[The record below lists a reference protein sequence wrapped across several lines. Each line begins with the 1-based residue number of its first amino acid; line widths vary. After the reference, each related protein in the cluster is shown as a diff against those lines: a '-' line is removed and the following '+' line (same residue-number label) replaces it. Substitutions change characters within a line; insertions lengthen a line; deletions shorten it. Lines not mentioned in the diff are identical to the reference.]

1 MYELLSKK
9 GQLLSLVIAVISML
23 LLFVP
28 ILTGLDAFDAL
39 PDGEKFNTNI
49 FDTGFY
55 VTIALLVI
63 AVLGWILFA
72 GLELASN
79 FQKSLKG
86 IIGFA
91 VLILLF
97 AVVYMF
103 SEAETTGVLS
113 SVAKEFDLSNNQSRL
128 ISTLIT
134 STGILGLVSILI
146 LLIFEVRNFFK

>member
-9 GQLLSLVIAVISML
+9 GQIVSLGIAVLSML
-23 LLFVP
+23 LFFVP

-49 FDTGFY
+49 FNTGFY
-55 VTIALLVI
+55 VTIALLAI
-63 AVLGWILFA
+63 AVLGWIVFA

-86 IIGFA
+86 VLGFG
-91 VLILLF
+91 VLVLLF
-97 AVVYMF
+97 VVVYMF

-113 SVAKEFDLSNNQSRL
+113 TVAKDFDLSDNQSRL

-134 STGILGLVSILI
+134 STGILGLASIVI
-146 LLIFEVRNFFK
+146 LLTFEVRNFFK